1 VPKSVSSTS
10 GDRAIPSAE
19 QPIKQINN
27 KARDNGR
34 LKRPAPKG
42 QTMMSYSRLLIAHDE
57 HACQRDALS
66 GDAQAMLVY
75 YLSASTCPISA
86 GRVIVGGGG

>member
-1 VPKSVSSTS
+1 
-10 GDRAIPSAE
+10 
-19 QPIKQINN
+19 
-27 KARDNGR
+27 
-34 LKRPAPKG
+34 
-42 QTMMSYSRLLIAHDE
+42 MMSYSRLLIAHDE